1 MYRYC
6 ELKQKGQ
13 TGKAVGKELIAAW
26 YEVKTMKLR

>member
-1 MYRYC
+1 MYGYY

-13 TGKAVGKELIAAW
+13 RGKAVGKELIAAW